1 MIKIHKEG
9 RTILLVFLLI
19 LLMVNL
25 AIAIYSSNEVAKSLT
40 TTASILFF
48 IFVSLFF
55 RNPNRDFVH
64 HEQKLISP
72 ADGRVVVIEEVFEPE
87 YFKDKRLQVSIF
99 MSISSVHVNRWPIN
113 GLVRYYRHHS
123 GRFYAAF
130 LPKASTENER
140 ATIVLEFEPGRE
152 VMIRQIAGAMAR
164 RIVTYAKE
172 GEIAVQNKDMGF
184 IKFGSRVDLILPV
197 GTPLDVAVGDRVKG
211 GISQITKF

>member
-1 MIKIHKEG
+1 MIRIHKEG

-25 AIAIYSSNEVAKSLT
+25 AIAIYSDNEVAKSLT

-64 HEQKLISP
+64 HEQKVIAP
-72 ADGRVVVIEEVFEPE
+72 ADGRIVVIEEVYEPE
-87 YFKDKRLQVSIF
+87 YFRDKRLQVSIF

-113 GLVRYYRHHS
+113 GLVRYYRHHA

-140 ATIVLEFEPGRE
+140 STIVLEFEPGRE
-152 VMIRQIAGAMAR
+152 IMIRQIAGAMAR
-164 RIVTYAKE
+164 RIVTYAEE
-172 GEIAVQNKDMGF
+172 GELAVQNKDMGF

-197 GTPLDVAVGDRVKG
+197 GTRLDVAVGDRVKG